1 MIRKPIVPAP
11 PRESQYGVDPS
22 LVLKRMADLP
32 GMTSVLV
39 KDLFPDLP
47 DVIYPRPDSSDEQ
60 EKDIIRDATRKSLE
74 SIDMSMITSESSV
87 NICASHHGFTLLG
100 GKAYAEVLKTVR
112 DVIEERTGTSNIR
125 LRAGVGMRLRET
137 EEYIRSLPKQH

>member
-60 EKDIIRDATRKSLE
+60 EKDIIRDSTRKSLE
-74 SIDMSMITSESSV
+74 SIDMSMITSE
-87 NICASHHGFTLLG
+87 
-100 GKAYAEVLKTVR
+100 VL
-112 DVIEERTGTSNIR
+112 
-125 LRAGVGMRLRET
+125 
-137 EEYIRSLPKQH
+137 